1 MASIQKIL
9 IANRGEIACRV
20 MQTAH
25 GLGLQTVAVYS
36 DADAQALHVRLADE
50 AVHIGAGPVG
60 ESYLLGD
67 KIIAAAQASGAD
79 AIHPGYGFLSENA
92 EFAEAVSKAGLI
104 FIGPSAE
111 AIALMGNKSAAKK
124 RMIEADIPCVPGY
137 QGDDQSDKKL
147 QAEADKIGYPVMVKA
162 AAGGGGR
169 GMRLV
174 MAAKE
179 MKDALQLA
187 RSESEN
193 AFGSAELILEK
204 AVQKPRHVEIQV
216 FADQHGNVVHLGER
230 DCSVQRRHQKVI
242 EEAPCPVMTPQLRDA
257 MGQSAVE
264 VARAIDYVGAGTV
277 EFLLDEK
284 GAFYFLEMNT
294 RLQVEH
300 PVTEL
305 VTGLDLVEMQIHVAA
320 GGALPV
326 SQEDVRLDG
335 HALEVRLYAEDPSN
349 EFLPSTGFVSQF
361 TPYDHLQI
369 RVDQGIVSGQD
380 ISPFYDP
387 MVAKIISYGDTR
399 DAARQLMVTALRE
412 TVLYG
417 PATNRGFLMAC
428 LEQEN
433 FIDGDFS
440 TAFID
445 EHFAG
450 SFQRPEI
457 DFEQMA
463 ALALALYQ
471 LEFFAMQANAV
482 HMAGPLAGF
491 LGGEELAAPYL
502 LACGETTMPI
512 SIKPCEGG
520 FDVQSGADII
530 RLLLAEAMAYDGEN
544 PLAARRF
551 VMRTKRRSLVC
562 HARLEA
568 GQLWANLDGQD
579 FVVQNI
585 LRQDRAASE
594 AAHTGRIDAPLH
606 GRVIDVFVSAG
617 DKVASGDR
625 LAVLEAMKMQHEI
638 LAEADGVVQEVFI
651 VADQQVGAGDMMID
665 LDIENTA

>member
-9 IANRGEIACRV
+9 IANRGEIACRI

-25 GLGLQTVAVYS
+25 DMGIQTVAVYS
-36 DADAQALHVRLADE
+36 DADALALHVRLADE
-50 AVHIGAGPVG
+50 AIHIGAGPVG

-67 KIIAAAQASGAD
+67 KIIAAAQSSGAD

-92 EFAEAVSKAGLI
+92 DFAEAVLQAGLI
-104 FIGPSAE
+104 FIGPSAD
-111 AIALMGNKSAAKK
+111 AIALMGNKSAAKI
-124 RMIEADIPCVPGY
+124 RMIDASIPCVPGY

-147 QAEADKIGYPVMVKA
+147 KAEADKIGYPVMVKA

-174 MAAKE
+174 NDAKE
-179 MKDALQLA
+179 MKDALALA
-187 RSESEN
+187 RSEAEN

-242 EEAPCPVMTPQLRDA
+242 EEAPCPVMTPALRAA
-257 MGQSAVE
+257 MGQSAVD

-277 EFLLDEK
+277 EFLLDED

-320 GGALPV
+320 GGVLAL
-326 SQEDVRLDG
+326 SQDDVQLHG
-335 HALEVRLYAEDPSN
+335 HALEVRLYAEDPAN

-361 TPYDHLQI
+361 TPYDHPQI

-387 MVAKIISYGDTR
+387 MVAKIISYGETR
-399 DAARQLMVTALRE
+399 EAARQLMVTALKE

-417 PATNRGFLMAC
+417 PTTNRGFLISC
-428 LEQEN
+428 LDQES
-433 FIDGDFS
+433 FKSGVFS

-445 EHFAG
+445 ENYGG
-450 SFQRPEI
+450 SFHLAEV
-457 DFEQMA
+457 DFDQMA
-463 ALALALYQ
+463 RLALVLYQ
-471 LEFFAMQANAV
+471 LEFFAMQANAL

-491 LGGEELAAPYL
+491 LGGEELAAPYVL
-502 LACGETTMPI
+502 VCGETTMPI
-512 SIKPCEGG
+512 SIKPCDAG
-520 FDVQSGADII
+520 FDVQSVEHKVH
-530 RLLLAEAMAYDGEN
+530 LSLVEAMAYDFEN
-544 PLAARRF
+544 PISARRF
-551 VMRTKRRSLVC
+551 TIRSNQHSSVC
-562 HARLEA
+562 HARLGA
-568 GQLWANLDGQD
+568 GQLFANLDGRD
-579 FVVQNI
+579 FVVTNT

-594 AAHTGRIDAPLH
+594 AMQTGRIDAPLH
-606 GRVIDVFVSAG
+606 GRVIDVFVSTG
-617 DKVASGDR
+617 DKVNTGDR

-638 LAEADGVVQEVFI
+638 FAEADGVVREVFV

-665 LDIENTA
+665 LDIEQTA